1 MWSYV
6 GYEGD
11 DGNTFEPVE
20 DDEFLIFNN
29 YHFMTMSMD
38 YALATITGTKTLKG
52 GNLEAGEFRFG
63 LYDSNGTLIDIKQ
76 TMLPVRLHSVQFHII
91 QQELILTL

>member
-38 YALATITGTKTLKG
+38 YALDTITETYSYTVKEINEQGEITLAIL
-52 GNLEAGEFRFG
+52 NMIR
-63 LYDSNGTLIDIKQ
+63 LYIPL
-76 TMLPVRLHSVQFHII
+76 R
-91 QQELILTL
+91 